1 MTLIKP
7 VTLRCTSCLHKW
19 KALEGA
25 STNTFGMN
33 DEEAKSHLDSFWR
46 DYGQPE
52 KTPCPECGSKTDKEV
67 LR

>member
-1 MTLIKP
+1 MTLIRS
-7 VTLRCTSCLHKW
+7 VTLRCTSCFHEW
-19 KALEGA
+19 KAPEGA

-33 DEEAKSHLDSFWR
+33 DEEARSHLDSFWR
-46 DYGQPE
+46 DYGQTE